1 MSKITVMVHATNQC
15 WKHSDLAQYIAD
27 YFMAM
32 IQYHHGHSPM
42 ICNLKTTDI
51 VCTLSSL
58 LILQ

>member
-1 MSKITVMVHATNQC
+1 MVHATNQC